1 MMREIIF
8 LFDGQGAFKPGIGKE
23 LYAKYPK
30 AKAIIEQSGEVLG
43 YTLTDYLWGDKA
55 SETSNRTSVAQPAI
69 SIVSLAY
76 AEVLRDL
83 GVEGAVS
90 LGHSLGE
97 ATAIVYCGILSVND
111 GIRMIQRRGEVM
123 EAGGG
128 KGTMMAILNVGLPDL
143 DQMCKEVTKK
153 LSEPVVVANI
163 NAPNQVVISGSHEA
177 VKKVAQ
183 GVVEKHGR
191 GIPLGIGGAWHSP
204 FLEDASREFS
214 QFLDGLQFNKP
225 ERKFYS
231 VVEQKILEDPN
242 DIKDALKRQM
252 LSRVD
257 WVTAIESVQSG
268 GTFFLEIGPS
278 KILRDLVAKID
289 GKIEVDSTAM
299 HGAMETLV
307 KVFQAR
313 GS

>member
-1 MMREIIF
+1 MREIIF
-8 LFDGQGAFKPGIGKE
+8 LFDGQGAFRPGIGKE
-23 LYAKYPK
+23 LCARYPK
-30 AKAIIEQSGEVLG
+30 AKAIIEQSSEVLG
-43 YTLTDYLWGDKA
+43 YSLTDYLWGDKA

-69 SIVSLAY
+69 SIVSLAF

-111 GIRMIQRRGEVM
+111 GIRMIQKRGEVM

-128 KGTMMAILNVGLPDL
+128 KGTMMAILNIGLPDL
-143 DQMCKEVTKK
+143 DQMCREVTKE

-163 NAPNQVVISGSHEA
+163 NAPNQIVISGSHEA

-183 GVVEKHGR
+183 RVVEKHGR

-204 FLEDASREFS
+204 FLENASREFS
-214 QFLDGLQFNKP
+214 QFLDGLQFRQP

-231 VVEQKILEDPN
+231 VVEHRILDDPH
-242 DIKDALKRQM
+242 DIRDALKRQM
-252 LSRVD
+252 LSQVN
-257 WVTAIESVQSG
+257 WITAIENLKG
-268 GTFFLEIGPS
+268 AHKFFLEIGPS

-289 GKIEVDSTAM
+289 SKTEVDSTAL
-299 HGAMETLV
+299 HGELETLV
-307 KVFQAR
+307 Q
-313 GS
+313 GL